1 MASAAIRTRTTRTGE
16 KRYQV
21 RYRLGGR
28 AYPLQ
33 HGGVFATMR
42 EARIR
47 RDLVAGELAAG
58 RDPAILLRSL
68 QERPQQR
75 SFAVWA
81 DAYLASRVDASPKSR
96 RIWGAYVKAMLPAF
110 GDNDPATITTDQ
122 VQAWIGGLEL
132 APVSVKKYAA
142 TLRTILDYAGV
153 DPNPARDQRIRLP
166 REQRSVVEPPS
177 MVEVEVMIDYAP
189 ARYRLL
195 LRVLAETGMRVGEV
209 CALEWRDV
217 DASGSRFR
225 IREGKTAAARR
236 WVAVPEPLM
245 MELDAATPP
254 DDRTPQRRV
263 FGGATPSGV
272 KSMLARVCKNAGIAH
287 YHPHDLRHRYASV
300 QISRGVPVTH
310 VAAQLGHSRN
320 SLTWTS
326 TATSCSTIRRYR

>member
-1 MASAAIRTRTTRTGE
+1 
-16 KRYQV
+16 
-21 RYRLGGR
+21 
-28 AYPLQ
+28 
-33 HGGVFATMR
+33 
-42 EARIR
+42 
-47 RDLVAGELAAG
+47 
-58 RDPAILLRSL
+58 
-68 QERPQQR
+68 
-75 SFAVWA
+75 
-81 DAYLASRVDASPKSR
+81 
-96 RIWGAYVKAMLPAF
+96 MLPAF

-177 MVEVEVMIDYAP
+177 MVEVEVIIDYAP

-287 YHPHDLRHRYASV
+287 YHPPRSAPPIRLGADQPGRPGYTRRSPARPQPQQPHPGRLQPRPARRLGATGEAPVMPQASST
-300 QISRGVPVTH
+300 SRKAFRRATRAFRCRWRP
-310 VAAQLGHSRN
+310 
-320 SLTWTS
+320 SLS
-326 TATSCSTIRRYR
+326 GM